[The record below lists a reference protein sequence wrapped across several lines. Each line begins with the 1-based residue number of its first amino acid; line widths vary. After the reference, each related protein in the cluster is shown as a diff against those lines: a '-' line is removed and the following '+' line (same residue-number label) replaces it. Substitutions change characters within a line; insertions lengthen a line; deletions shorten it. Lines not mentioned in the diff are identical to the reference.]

1 MQLVPTCT
9 VRGCD
14 RHDVDLITATY
25 HPDGVDEHGLATNPG
40 SEFGEWAN
48 TTSAATTAVHTHDI
62 TPTVGLEI
70 SGMTAAQLDTR
81 DTAEDARRALDQ
93 RGVVVYCEAAGRPTR
108 GARCRTGCWPDRR
121 NPGSPCATSGAKA
134 TS

>member
-1 MQLVPTCT
+1 Q
-9 VRGCD
+9 
-14 RHDVDLITATY
+14 
-25 HPDGVDEHGLATNPG
+25 
-40 SEFGEWAN
+40 
-48 TTSAATTAVHTHDI
+48 AATTAMHTHDI

-81 DTAEDARRALDQ
+81 DTAENEDARRALDQ
-93 RGVVVYCEAAGRPTR
+93 RGVVVYREAAGRPTR
-108 GARCRTGCWPDRR
+108 GARCWTGCWPGRR